1 MLALCYHNGALGH
14 TVGALM
20 DCCTKE
26 GTQDFPSF
34 VPGMHLHNHIS
45 NSKFYKVCHPWID
58 IPKEKQHNNTVI
70 SASSYSTF
78 GRLLIVLMGLKKW
91 NKSVPMENAPVLL
104 RQDGDTVQ
112 EQIEVL
118 SNTLFDKVSADIGW
132 YLDVDHVLD
141 ITNFWNDSNCV
152 SEFLINCGLHPV
164 DYKVKSFCQ
173 LVANS
178 NQKYFDIIENCV
190 KISNDILDGKVYDT
204 GLDFFESAMCHML
217 LMKSLGKRF
226 YEQPQ
231 RLKCFPAS
239 TLDYIKIFKD

>member
-1 MLALCYHNGALGH
+1 MLVLCYHNGALGH

-20 DCCTKE
+20 DCCTEE

-34 VPGMHLHNHIS
+34 VPGMHLHHHS
-45 NSKFYKVCHPWID
+45 SKSKFYKVCHPWID

-91 NKSVPMENAPVLL
+91 HKSVPNENSPLL
-104 RQDGDTVQ
+104 YRQDGDSVQ

-118 SNTLFDKVSADIGW
+118 SNTLFDKVSTDHEW

-141 ITNFWNDSNCV
+141 ITNFWNDPNCI
-152 SEFLINCGLHPV
+152 STFLTKCGLHPV
-164 DYKVKSFCQ
+164 DYKVKNFCQ

-190 KISNDILDGKVYDT
+190 KISNDILEGKVYDT

-217 LMKSLGKRF
+217 LMKKLERRF
-226 YEQPQ
+226 YNQPR
-231 RLKCFPAS
+231 RLRCFPAS
-239 TLDYIKIFKD
+239 TLDYIEIFKD

>member
-1 MLALCYHNGALGH
+1 MLVLCYHNGALGH

-20 DCCTKE
+20 DCCTEE

-34 VPGMHLHNHIS
+34 VSGMHLHHHKSDS
-45 NSKFYKVCHPWID
+45 NFYKVCHPWID

-91 NKSVPMENAPVLL
+91 HKSVPNENSPLL
-104 RQDGDTVQ
+104 YRQDGDVVQ

-118 SNTLFDKVSADIGW
+118 SNTLFDKVSTDTEW

-141 ITNFWNDSNCV
+141 ITNFWNDPDHV
-152 SEFLINCGLHPV
+152 STFLTRCGLHPV
-164 DYKVKSFCQ
+164 DYKVQRFCQ
-173 LVANS
+173 LVANN

-190 KISNDILDGKVYDT
+190 KISNDILEGKVYDT

-217 LMKSLGKRF
+217 LMKNLGRRF